1 MARLKTEIR
10 AAALIRRAQSAGAFA
25 AVLRRGDPDA
35 GALWVITRQG
45 RKLMRYSEQMA
56 ISGGRQWF
64 EDGPFDEAEL
74 GLKTNKAVDRDP
86 DLWVVEIEDT
96 QGRAFLDGELSSEKT
111 QAESD
116 AEAAA
121 KALFRGR

>member
-1 MARLKTEIR
+1 
-10 AAALIRRAQSAGAFA
+10 
-25 AVLRRGDPDA
+25 
-35 GALWVITRQG
+35 
-45 RKLMRYSEQMA
+45 MRYSEQMA

-64 EDGPFDEAEL
+64 EDGPFEEAEL

-111 QAESD
+111 QPESD